1 MPGSGGAEVWTEYR
15 AVITGKV
22 EHARKVGHVL
32 QWLGWSVI
40 CLGVVGIA
48 AFSVLWAIDDVDIEQ
63 ALGLILGTA
72 LASILS
78 GAAAYG
84 SGVSV
89 GLGAERLNLAAPAQE
104 HPPRT
109 HDQR

>member
-1 MPGSGGAEVWTEYR
+1 MPGSGGAEVRTEHR
-15 AVITGKV
+15 AVITKI

-48 AFSVLWAIDDVDIEQ
+48 AFAVLWAIGEVDVEQ

-84 SGVSV
+84 SGVNL
-89 GLGAERLNLAAPAQE
+89 GLGAERLDLAVAAGDHQSRP
-104 HPPRT
+104 T
-109 HDQR
+109 

>member
-1 MPGSGGAEVWTEYR
+1 MAGSGGAGVRTEHR

-22 EHARKVGHVL
+22 EHARKVGYVL

-48 AFSVLWAIDDVDIEQ
+48 AFSVLWAIGDVDVEQ
-63 ALGLILGTA
+63 ALTLILGTA

-78 GAAAYG
+78 GATAYG
-84 SGVSV
+84 SGVNV
-89 GLGAERLNLAAPAQE
+89 GLGAERLNLAAAAAG
-104 HPPRT
+104 HTPR
-109 HDQR
+109 DA